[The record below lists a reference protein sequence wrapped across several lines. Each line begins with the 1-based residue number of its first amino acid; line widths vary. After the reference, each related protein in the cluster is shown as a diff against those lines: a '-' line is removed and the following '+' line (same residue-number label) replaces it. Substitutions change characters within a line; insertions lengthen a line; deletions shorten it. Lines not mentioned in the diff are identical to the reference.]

1 MNEWKNEYLPQIIY
15 ISGLSKFINCSVSSD
30 KIQINLSLT
39 SPAIYLK
46 SRQFKFEMLKHII

>member
-1 MNEWKNEYLPQIIY
+1 MNEYLPQIIY
-15 ISGLSKFINCSVSSD
+15 ISGLSKFINCCVCSD

-46 SRQFKFEMLKHII
+46 SRKLKLKILKHII